1 MLLAGLQIP
10 DRLVLELAQCLRTE
24 GLTATAETLEVAYD
38 NERGVVGLTISDRE
52 AILRAL
58 EQCPYGLSEL
68 RGVLLIENE
77 WRVAEGLVRH
87 APPVG

>member
-24 GLTATAETLEVAYD
+24 GLNDIAETLEDAYD
-38 NERGVVGLTISDRE
+38 NERGVVGLTISERE

-58 EQCPYGLSEL
+58 EQCPYGLPNSEASCSSNTS
-68 RGVLLIENE
+68 GE
-77 WRVAEGLVRH
+77 
-87 APPVG
+87 